1 MNYIK
6 ELYIDEKLKEP
17 EKILASI
24 KRKENVFNVYL
35 ICVDK
40 NGHNFADIMSTY
52 EAFAERNSRKDITL
66 IGVAYGRR
74 GAYMLFE
81 SILEQYLEKGFDLD
95 EFKNKILQ

>member
-1 MNYIK
+1 MDYIK

-40 NGHNFADIMSTY
+40 LSKNIVDIMPTY
-52 EAFAERNSRKDITL
+52 EAFAERNSEKEVTL

-74 GAYMLFE
+74 GAYELFRDIVGE
-81 SILEQYLEKGFDLD
+81 YLKEGNKLND
-95 EFKNKILQ
+95 FKDKILQ

>member
-6 ELYIDEKLKEP
+6 ELYIDEKLNEP

-24 KRKENVFNVYL
+24 KRKQNVFNVYL

-40 NGHNFADIMSTY
+40 NGHNIADIMPTY
-52 EAFAERNSRKDITL
+52 EAFAERNGKKDITI

-74 GAYMLFE
+74 GAYDLFKE
-81 SILEQYLEKGFDLD
+81 IVKDYLEKG
-95 EFKNKILQ
+95 